1 MLSLQA
7 ALWAR
12 RLCFCLSRLLD
23 KACGTM
29 PCESC
34 HVTHGFRADTDLH
47 VPESSEQLCVMLQSV
62 CSSFPA
68 FAELMC
74 FASFASFAS

>member
-1 MLSLQA
+1 
-7 ALWAR
+7 
-12 RLCFCLSRLLD
+12 
-23 KACGTM
+23 M